1 MLSAKIQELEKMIEE
16 ESKLIEVVMSQLER
30 LRAAFPKSLFEAV
43 CKVPKEAFTQN
54 DNEVLK
60 IMEALVPHDLDI
72 NPHGQWS
79 ELEKVMSEL
88 RKSNIATSPNVNTRY
103 VTVEELSSA
112 RAGAFPYTTQLE
124 GAKSSSLLILE
135 SASQA
140 PWNSLDNNH
149 VDVTE
154 GFNSEGLAAGGDKV
168 LQAREAQT
176 RLASH
181 RAHELVQMHPP
192 YGAGRGKA

>member
-1 MLSAKIQELEKMIEE
+1 MLSAKIQELEKKIEE

-54 DNEVLK
+54 DNEV
-60 IMEALVPHDLDI
+60 
-72 NPHGQWS
+72 
-79 ELEKVMSEL
+79 MSEL
-88 RKSNIATSPNVNTRY
+88 RKSNMATSPNVNPRN

-112 RAGAFPYTTQLE
+112 KEGAFSYTTQLE
-124 GAKSSSLLILE
+124 GAKSSSSLTLE

-140 PWNSLDNNH
+140 PWNSLDNNQ

-154 GFNSEGLAAGGDKV
+154 GFNSERLAAGGDKV
-168 LQAREAQT
+168 LQERE
-176 RLASH
+176 RLRRVWLHIALTNKS
-181 RAHELVQMHPP
+181 VQMHPP